1 MNTTSPY
8 DLIVFDCDGVLVDSE
23 ALACVIHAEVL
34 TQHGYAIT
42 AEQVHERFL
51 GRSARE
57 ARFEVESELGFA
69 LPDTYPAHLK
79 AAIDRVFG
87 ERLTPIPHIAE
98 ILSQLPQRICVAS
111 SGTPTRIRSSLTT
124 TGLLGTFDPHL
135 FSARQV
141 ERGKPA
147 PALFLFAA
155 AQMNTPPVR
164 CLVIEDSVPGVTGAV
179 GHHKPGAPLGC
190 QRCVKL
196 LNPQIV
202 RIVGLGDA
210 KGEPLVAGQL
220 LLTDLVD
227 IEGGIGHHKI
237 KGKIGRA
244 HV

>member
-164 CLVIEDSVPGVTGAV
+164 CLVIEDSVPGVTGASAAGMTV
-179 GHHKPGAPLGC
+179 IGFTGGSHCRPGDGN
-190 QRCVKL
+190 RL
-196 LNPQIV
+196 LAAGATIV
-202 RIVGLGDA
+202 IDDMRELPALAAQTLNRDEITA
-210 KGEPLVAGQL
+210 
-220 LLTDLVD
+220 
-227 IEGGIGHHKI
+227 I
-237 KGKIGRA
+237 
-244 HV
+244 